1 MELYLF
7 YYSILFVVNLYAH
20 PKSSVLSVLASDCSI
35 LCSIKT
41 TMILKII
48 YPAFIATVILFGGQF
63 ADCGS
68 LADVKEQVSIV
79 FTGEENGYLK
89 PCGCTGGQLGG
100 IARRYELIESLKTNG
115 HIVLPVSLGDLAKY
129 SGRQSEIKIE
139 TMLKTMDM
147 MGYVV
152 HNIGENDLVMDSGL
166 LYYLFQMY
174 NVEFITANVKF
185 INNSEIDIKP
195 YLIKKIV
202 TKEFEFRV
210 GFLGIL
216 SPLVVE
222 NELLNIEITDPVDA
236 LIPIVEKIR
245 EDVDIIILLAHVELD
260 DAEYIANKFPE
271 IDVIIIA
278 HGEEDPETSLKMV
291 NDTLITSSIKYG
303 KYAGIVKF
311 CREREKWQILP
322 GKDGKLV
329 EMVPV
334 DERFNNRPSKVDALI
349 AEYKSVVMQED
360 LLGQHQRVELAKGEQ
375 YEGNTSCGACH
386 PVIFKHWKN
395 TKHFVAYETL
405 ENGGDQHDPECVKCH
420 VVGLDYTTGFQDVRK
435 TPELKG
441 VGCESCH
448 GFGSMHIEDT
458 SIPYDKIY
466 KMECLKC
473 HDPENS
479 PRFDFLS
486 YWEKIKHPVE

>member
-1 MELYLF
+1 M
-7 YYSILFVVNLYAH
+7 YSI
-20 PKSSVLSVLASDCSI
+20 VLASDSTI

-48 YPAFIATVILFGGQF
+48 YPLFAVAIILFGEQY

-68 LADVKEQVSIV
+68 ISQIKEQVSIV

-100 IARRYELIESLKTNG
+100 IARRYELIESLKTDA

-129 SGRQSEIKIE
+129 QDRQSEIKTE
-139 TMLKTMDM
+139 TMLKAMDM

-152 HNIGENDLVMDSGL
+152 HNIGENDLAMGSSL
-166 LYYLFQMY
+166 LYYLLQMY
-174 NVEFITANVKF
+174 NVEFISANVKF
-185 INNSEIDIKP
+185 INNAEIEIKP
-195 YLIKKIV
+195 YLIKEII
-202 TKEFEFRV
+202 TGEYLLRV

-222 NELLNIEITDPVDA
+222 NELHNIEIIDPVDA
-236 LIPIVEKIR
+236 LGPIVEKIR
-245 EDVDIIILLAHVELD
+245 DDVDLIILLSHSEFD
-260 DAEYIANKFPE
+260 DAEYIAGKFPE
-271 IDVIIIA
+271 IDVIITG
-278 HGEEDPETSLKMV
+278 HNVEDHETYLKMV
-291 NDTLITSSIKYG
+291 NNTLITPSVKYG

-311 CREREKWQILP
+311 SRERDEWKILP

-334 DERFNNRPSKVDALI
+334 DERFKRPSKADTLI
-349 AEYKSVVMQED
+349 AEYKSVIMQED
-360 LLGQHQRVELAKGEQ
+360 LLGRHQRVELGQEEQ
-375 YEGNTSCGACH
+375 YKGNTVCGTCH
-386 PVIFKHWKN
+386 PAIFKHWKS
-395 TKHFVAYETL
+395 TKHFTAYETL
-405 ENGGDQHDPECVKCH
+405 ENGGDQFDPECVKCH
-420 VVGLDYTTGFQDVRK
+420 VVGLDYTTGFQDASR

-448 GFGSMHIEDT
+448 GFGSIHIDDT
-458 SIPYDKIY
+458 SIPYDKGY
-466 KMECLKC
+466 KIECLKC

-479 PRFDFLS
+479 PHFDFSL
-486 YWEKIKHPVE
+486 YWKKIKHPVE